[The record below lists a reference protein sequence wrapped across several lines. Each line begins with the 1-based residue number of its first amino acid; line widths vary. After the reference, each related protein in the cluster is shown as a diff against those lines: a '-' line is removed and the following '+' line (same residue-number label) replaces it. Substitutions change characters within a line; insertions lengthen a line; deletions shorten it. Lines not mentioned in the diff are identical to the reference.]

1 MSFKVPE
8 AVQQVIDTILGENA
22 ALEAFRQQTGL
33 ICSII
38 FLPFGTGVVCVYRKS
53 RLSWRLYM
61 RESVIERKLL
71 QAVRQSGGLALK
83 LISPGFNGVPDRLL
97 LFMGGKAAFCEVKA
111 PGQKPR
117 PLQVH
122 RMEQL
127 RKMGFKVFV
136 VDDVNQ
142 IGGIIDEICSA

>member
-1 MSFKVPE
+1 
-8 AVQQVIDTILGENA
+8 
-22 ALEAFRQQTGL
+22 
-33 ICSII
+33 
-38 FLPFGTGVVCVYRKS
+38 
-53 RLSWRLYM
+53 M
-61 RESVIERKLL
+61 REKYVEQRLIK
-71 QAVRQSGGLALK
+71 AVRQSGGLALK

-97 LFMGGKAAFCEVKA
+97 LFMGGKAAFAEVKA

-122 RMEQL
+122 RINQL
-127 RKMGFKVFV
+127 RKLGFKVFV